1 MGNVITVQVV
11 VDVRHYAI
19 SPSLAGSLIRL
30 PRIPWT
36 TEYLPGKNQG
46 IQLPRLGSGRAYRHT
61 SSFFV
66 LPVDLQCSCKQRGN
80 RCYRYFEDFISRFS
94 TYFI

>member
-11 VDVRHYAI
+11 DVRHYATCI

-66 LPVDLQCSCKQRGN
+66 LPVDL
-80 RCYRYFEDFISRFS
+80 
-94 TYFI
+94 

>member
-1 MGNVITVQVV
+1 MGNVITVQEH
-11 VDVRHYAI
+11 VDLDRLRYYAI

-46 IQLPRLGSGRAYRHT
+46 IQLPRLGSGSAWVRTAW
-61 SSFFV
+61 V
-66 LPVDLQCSCKQRGN
+66 LGAGAVV
-80 RCYRYFEDFISRFS
+80 
-94 TYFI
+94 